1 MVLLKVAELFAD
13 SESVFLRLCLP
24 FKIDRELASGPHQVM
39 FPVPLPKCV
48 VLNIQFEHES

>member
-48 VLNIQFEHES
+48 VINIQFEHES